1 MKLPTR
7 PEDGLP
13 ESLERLFEASQ
24 LRNQLIIDSTPVAI
38 CITDSD
44 GIYEYVNPR
53 YEGLTGYAAAEL
65 IGRSFTT
72 VVPDYLKAEMVR
84 LHDEFM
90 GERHELSGQ
99 WEIVDREGR
108 TIPILANAA
117 YVIDVDGQPKKV
129 TFVVDMSEIKEVR
142 TRLEAEVEERR
153 RVERMRDDVER
164 VLRHDLRNP
173 IDGIRTAADYLLQ
186 EDLSDRARE
195 FVRLMYEAAVRA
207 RSRIDNS
214 LAYTALQRGEYQI
227 ARERVNAVQMMRD
240 VALSL
245 RDVLSAYRTT
255 LEMRYRTEPLETA
268 FDVELW
274 GEHGFLLDAVT
285 NLARNAVEAGGE
297 GDVVTVEVDDRR
309 RIEVGGSGAAAV
321 PAVAIAIHNRADI
334 PAEVRDAFFD
344 PYVTSGK
351 RGGTGLGTYT
361 AFLVAKAHRGRID
374 VETGGGSGTTVTLLL
389 PRARPGEEPS

>member
-1 MKLPTR
+1 MKLPER
-7 PEDGLP
+7 PADGLP
-13 ESLERLFEASQ
+13 ESLERLLEASQ
-24 LRNQLIIDSTPVAI
+24 LRSQLIIDSTPVAI
-38 CITDSD
+38 CITNSD
-44 GIYEYVNPR
+44 QVYEYVNPR
-53 YEGLTGYAAAEL
+53 YERLTGYTAAEL

-72 VVPDYLKAEMVR
+72 VVPDSLKEEMVQ

-90 GERHELSGQ
+90 GVRHELSGK
-99 WEIVDREGR
+99 WEIVDRSGR

-129 TFVVDMSEIKEVR
+129 TFVIDISEIEEVR
-142 TRLEAEVEERR
+142 SRLEAEVEERR

-195 FVRLMYEAAVRA
+195 FVRLMYEAAGRA

-214 LAYTALQRGEYQI
+214 LAYTALQRGEYRI
-227 ARERVNAVQMMRD
+227 TRERVNVVSMMRE

-245 RDVLSAYRTT
+245 RDVLAAYRTK
-255 LEMRYRTEPLETA
+255 LEMRYRSEPLETA

-274 GEHGFLLDAVT
+274 GEHGFLMDAVT
-285 NLARNAVEAGGE
+285 NLVRNAVEAGGE
-297 GDVVTVEVDDRR
+297 GDMVTAEVDDRHPF
-309 RIEVGGSGAAAV
+309 EVGTSGPDAA
-321 PAVAIAIHNRADI
+321 PAVTIAIHNRADI
-334 PAEVRDAFFD
+334 PEEVRDAFFD

-361 AFLVAKAHRGRID
+361 AFLVATAHDGRID
-374 VETGGGSGTTVTLLL
+374 VRTGSGDGTTVTLIL
-389 PRARPGEEPS
+389 PRARPGEEPA